1 MYLNGLI
8 TLNNSK
14 DLLSLASITGVL
26 KRYAAV
32 LNTEFNIGRIGGN

>member
-14 DLLSLASITGVL
+14 DLLSLTSITCVL

-32 LNTEFNIGRIGGN
+32 LNTELSIGRIGGN